1 MCVQEKC
8 QSSSSSQVGRGR
20 LVAVS
25 EVYSLNF
32 VQEKCKTSSSSQ
44 FGRGGVSEMGR
55 MGVEAVPAGK

>member
-1 MCVQEKC
+1 M
-8 QSSSSSQVGRGR
+8 
-20 LVAVS
+20 AVS

-32 VQEKCKTSSSSQ
+32 VQEKYKTSSSSQ